1 MQAILKLLSNDDFPN
16 LHPNAD
22 EEDGTIGNAHA
33 SLILHIKNGRALTN
47 AAPLSVEIE
56 QPN

>member
-33 SLILHIKNGRALTN
+33 SLILHIKNGQR
-47 AAPLSVEIE
+47 PYERCPFIS
-56 QPN
+56 